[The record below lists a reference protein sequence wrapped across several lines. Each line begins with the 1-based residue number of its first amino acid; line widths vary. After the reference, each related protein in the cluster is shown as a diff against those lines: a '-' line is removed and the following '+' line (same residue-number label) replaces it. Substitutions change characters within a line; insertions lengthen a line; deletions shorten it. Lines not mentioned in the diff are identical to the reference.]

1 MTKEMMVAKIL
12 DLKELM
18 RMKEEIE
25 AEIESAKDEI
35 KAGMNGEDV
44 VVVGAFKV
52 SNKEVSTTRLDT
64 TALKKG
70 LSAEVLAPYMKTT
83 VSRRFIVS

>member
-1 MTKEMMVAKIL
+1 MTKEMMEAKII
-12 DLKELM
+12 DLKELI
-18 RMKEEIE
+18 RMKEELE
-25 AEIESAKDEI
+25 AEIESTKDEI

-52 SNKEVSTTRLDT
+52 SNKEVTTTRLDT

-70 LSAEVLAPYMKTT
+70 LAPEILAPYMRTT
-83 VSRRFIVS
+83 VSRRFLVS